1 MHPVVT
7 VSMAFREHAK
17 SEALADDLDGPA
29 NFLSAALAIDDDM
42 TAMLERVANQGDL
55 HQLFLAHEPDGTRHV
70 GGDGKDVKEA
80 LMVADQNVGAYVSD
94 PVQPLDLNPDAADID
109 QGTCPEGRQLR
120 KRAQLSKPCED
131 YCRDRE

>member
-17 SEALADDLDGPA
+17 SEALADDLDGP
-29 NFLSAALAIDDDM
+29 AIDDDM

-55 HQLFLAHEPDGTRHV
+55 HQLFLAHEPDRTRHV

-109 QGTCPEGRQLR
+109 EGTCPEGRQRR